1 MCQMNLSTITGRV
14 GEILSAGLAGL
25 FTDDSDSSGDR
36 RAYTRVKTRFEGS
49 IDLDGLRIPVSGIDL
64 HRAGAGI
71 CTEAPLPV
79 GALVFF
85 YGKTH
90 RLMGW
95 ATVRWCSPH
104 GGAKYCAGLE
114 FRSPLMRAEAGNWRF
129 SYVRATEDATGI
141 PA

>member
-1 MCQMNLSTITGRV
+1 MNLSTLTSRV
-14 GEILSAGLAGL
+14 GEIFSAGLAGL
-25 FTDDSDSSGDR
+25 FSDDSDSSGDR

-49 IDLDGLRIPVSGIDL
+49 LDLEGQRIPLFGFDL

-71 CTEAPLPV
+71 SVETPLPV

-90 RLMGW
+90 GLMGW
-95 ATVRWCSPH
+95 ATVRWCSWQ
-104 GGAKYCAGLE
+104 GRSKYFAGLE
-114 FRSPLMRAEAGNWRF
+114 FRSALMRAEAGNWHF
-129 SYVRATEDATGI
+129 SYVQSSEDAAGI

>member
-1 MCQMNLSTITGRV
+1 MNLSTLTSRV
-14 GEILSAGLAGL
+14 GEIFSAGLAGL
-25 FTDDSDSSGDR
+25 FADDSDSSGDR

-49 IDLDGLRIPVSGIDL
+49 IDLEGQRIPVGGVDL

-71 CTEAPLPV
+71 RTEAQLPV

-95 ATVRWCSPH
+95 ATVRWCSSR
-104 GGAKYCAGLE
+104 GGSKYCAGLE
-114 FRSPLMRAEAGNWRF
+114 FCSALMRAEAGSWRF
-129 SYVRATEDATGI
+129 SYVRSPQGATGI
-141 PA
+141 PV